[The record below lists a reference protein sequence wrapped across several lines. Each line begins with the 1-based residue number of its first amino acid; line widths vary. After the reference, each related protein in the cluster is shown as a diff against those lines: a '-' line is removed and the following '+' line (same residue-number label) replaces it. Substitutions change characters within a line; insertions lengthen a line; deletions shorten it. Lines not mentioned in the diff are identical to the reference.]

1 MTELRVGGDSPGKVG
16 LNEFSNRGSSNTPNV
31 SRGDSLAY
39 SEDSGDIRNL
49 LQGSGKGGAR
59 FVARTEPQTP
69 IGKAVEFCDPSVLKK
84 PCCQSQRNRI
94 NDSMASEE
102 SLRIGDGHSD
112 SKNACCVIQ

>member
-1 MTELRVGGDSPGKVG
+1 MPGSRVGGDSPGQVG
-16 LNEFSNRGSSNTPNV
+16 VNDFSSRGLSNTPNV

-49 LQGSGKGGAR
+49 LQGTGKGGTR
-59 FVARTEPQTP
+59 SVARTEPHTP
-69 IGKAVEFCDPSVLKK
+69 VAKATQFSGASVLKK
-84 PCCQSQRNRI
+84 PCCQSQYKI

-102 SLRIGDGHSD
+102 SLRIGDGLSD